1 MDESTSGGGYA
12 GSTGSAGALK
22 PAPREKKHKPS
33 IPTELLPRCLYLE
46 ITDKCNMNCPMCIT
60 RAYRQP
66 RPDPLLSR
74 SEIRELLLDPV
85 SAWGGQHFV
94 VSGGEPMLSP
104 ILEDVLHD
112 AVARDFN
119 ITFAT
124 NILDE
129 SLHKFN
135 DVLKIIDDTRHG
147 FQFSFDSIDQLEMNH
162 IRGKDVHADIMANI
176 RKIADLRDRHGYG
189 ARLFAQIVLQELNV
203 GSVFKTIDFLLK
215 EIEVDVCIVQPEVKY
230 SRVTLRTLKKQRPI
244 EYSREFRAR
253 LLDTARQLFT
263 LASSDKR
270 IKVEGGSYAN
280 WEKFL
285 TNPLKIEGP
294 CNSRNMVMVGPYG
307 DLRGCLFSPVIGN
320 IRKAG
325 LLDYLQSRPYQ
336 EFLKLAKVC
345 KICINGCA

>member
-1 MDESTSGGGYA
+1 VRKPPLG
-12 GSTGSAGALK
+12 TGTKASICSAGAAVHARSEAS
-22 PAPREKKHKPS
+22 PP
-33 IPTELLPRCLYLE
+33 IPIESLPRCLYLE

-66 RPDPLLSR
+66 RTDPLLSR
-74 SEIRELLLDPV
+74 REIREMLLDPV
-85 SAWGGQHFV
+85 SAWGGRHFV

-112 AVARDFN
+112 AVGRDLD

-129 SLHKFN
+129 PLHKFD
-135 DVLKIIDDTRHG
+135 DVLRVIDDPRHG
-147 FQFSFDSIDQLEMNH
+147 FQFSFDSVDPLEMNH
-162 IRGKDVHADIMANI
+162 IRGKDVHASVVANA
-176 RKIADLRDRHGYG
+176 RKIADLRDRYGYR

-203 GSVFKTIDFLLK
+203 GSVFKTIEFLLK
-215 EIEVDVCIVQPEVKY
+215 EIGVDVCIVQPEVKY
-230 SRVTLRTLKKQRPI
+230 SDVTVETLKRQRPI
-244 EYSREFRAR
+244 EYSPESRSN
-253 LLDTARQLFT
+253 LLDTVRRLFA

-270 IKVEGGSYAN
+270 IRVEGGSSAN

-285 TNPLKIEGP
+285 TAPLTIEGP

-307 DLRGCLFSPVIGN
+307 DLRGCLFSPIIGN
-320 IRKAG
+320 IREAG
-325 LLDYLQSRPYQ
+325 LLDYLQSPEYR
-336 EFLKLAKVC
+336 ESLDLARVC

>member
-1 MDESTSGGGYA
+1 MVESRHGGGSA
-12 GSTGSAGALK
+12 GSAGAVK
-22 PAPREKKHKPS
+22 PAPRDHKPTV
-33 IPTELLPRCLYLE
+33 PAELLPRCLYLE

-60 RAYRQP
+60 RAYREP

-74 SEIRELLLDPV
+74 SEIRELLLDPI

-104 ILEDVLHD
+104 ILEDVLRD
-112 AVARDFN
+112 AAARDLN

-135 DVLKIIDDTRHG
+135 DVLKIIDDPRHG
-147 FQFSFDSIDQLEMNH
+147 FQFSFDSVEQLEMNH
-162 IRGKDVHADIMANI
+162 IRGKDVHADVMKNV
-176 RKIADLRDRHGYG
+176 RKIAQIKDRHGY
-189 ARLFAQIVLQELNV
+189 RTKLFAQIVLQELNI

-230 SRVTLRTLKKQRPI
+230 SNVTIRTLKKQRPL
-244 EYSREFRAR
+244 EYSPEFRAR

-263 LASSDKR
+263 LAASDKR
-270 IKVEGGSYAN
+270 IKVEGESYTN
-280 WEKFL
+280 WEEFL
-285 TNPLKIEGP
+285 TNPVKIEGP
-294 CNSRNMVMVGPYG
+294 CNSRNMIMVGPYG

-345 KICINGCA
+345 RICINGCA

>member
-1 MDESTSGGGYA
+1 VLEPPPGT
-12 GSTGSAGALK
+12 GSTGPAGSAGAVK
-22 PAPREKKHKPS
+22 PAPCEDKPT
-33 IPTELLPRCLYLE
+33 IPIELFPRCLYLE

-74 SEIRELLLDPV
+74 LEIRKLLLDPV
-85 SAWGGQHFV
+85 SAWGGRHFV
-94 VSGGEPMLSP
+94 ISGGEPMLSP
-104 ILEDVLHD
+104 ILEDVLRD
-112 AVARDFN
+112 AAARDLD

-129 SLHKFN
+129 SLHRFN
-135 DVLKIIDDTRHG
+135 DVLRIIDDPRHG

-162 IRGKDVHADIMANI
+162 IRGKDVHTDVMANV
-176 RKIADLRDRHGYG
+176 RKIADLRGRHGYR
-189 ARLFAQIVLQELNV
+189 ARLFAQIVLQELNA
-203 GSVFKTIDFLLK
+203 GSVLKTIDFLLE

-230 SRVTLRTLKKQRPI
+230 SNVTLRTLKKQRPI
-244 EYSREFRAR
+244 EYSPESRSR
-253 LLDTARQLFT
+253 LLDTARRLFT

-285 TNPLKIEGP
+285 TNPLEIEGP
-294 CNSRNMVMVGPYG
+294 CNSRNMIMVGPYG

-325 LLDYLQSRPYQ
+325 LLDYLQSRQYR
-336 EFLKLAKVC
+336 EFLNLARVC